1 MRLTEHWLGKWI
13 RRGTRNRHSDFPL
26 VEGASEEG
34 LVREA
39 RDPGLKR
46 RVWFSQV
53 LRESK

>member
-1 MRLTEHWLGKWI
+1 MRLTEHWFGKWI
-13 RRGTRNRHSDFPL
+13 RRGTRNRYSDFPL
-26 VEGASEEG
+26 VGGASEEG

-46 RVWFSQV
+46 RVWFGQV